1 MRERMVAWQIEGRGI
16 CDAAVLGAMSRV
28 PRHEFVPARL
38 CAEAYDDN
46 PLPLGFGQTIS
57 QPYIVA
63 LMTELAGA
71 GPGVRVLD
79 VGTGS
84 GYQAAVLAETGA
96 RVFTIEIDPRL
107 GLPAAALLRRLGY
120 TAVDFRIGD
129 GYFGWPEAAPFDAIV
144 VAAAAAAPPPPLV
157 EQLKV
162 GGRLVLPVGR
172 ESQDLAV
179 VTRTA
184 TAATERIVTAVR
196 FVPMTGRAAAFGRGR
211 QGAAGF

>member
-1 MRERMVAWQIEGRGI
+1 MVALQIERRGI
-16 CDAAVLGAMSRV
+16 RHTAVTEAMRRV
-28 PRHEFVPARL
+28 PRHEFVPENLRG
-38 CAEAYDDN
+38 EAYDDN
-46 PLPLGFGQTIS
+46 PLPIGFGQTIS

-96 RVFTIEIDPRL
+96 RVFTMEIDPRL
-107 GLPAAALLRRLGY
+107 GLAAAALLRRLGY
-120 TAVDFRIGD
+120 SAVDFRIGD
-129 GYFGWPEAAPFDAIV
+129 GYLGWPEAAPFDAIV
-144 VAAAAAAPPPPLV
+144 VAAAASAAPPPLIG
-157 EQLKV
+157 QLKV
-162 GGRLVLPVGR
+162 GGRLVLPLGV
-172 ESQDLAV
+172 ESQDLAI

-196 FVPMTGRAAAFGRGR
+196 FVPMTGRAAAPPP
-211 QGAAGF
+211 